1 MTGIGM
7 HSGCIRVFWDRGG
20 YTSEPVKG
28 IGPSFAAWEAAFL
41 PLNYTRGRGRILRR
55 PLLLSGMTV
64 PVIETTVQPRR
75 RRDVVAIF
83 FGVAG

>member
-1 MTGIGM
+1 
-7 HSGCIRVFWDRGG
+7 
-20 YTSEPVKG
+20 
-28 IGPSFAAWEAAFL
+28 
-41 PLNYTRGRGRILRR
+41 LNYTRGRGRILRR